1 MMTGTQSPLPP
12 TVEDRDAEIAALQ
25 TAFDEYI
32 ASSRELEDELDAEL
46 AKMQE
51 KLAESSAAN
60 SALITQLESMNPQLS
75 SLERALAETKA
86 RHESESNLRRQ
97 SELNQDEAEAR
108 AREAEGSIEAL
119 KTECDEVHEQLAFRE
134 EEVEETRLELEVEKE
149 RHNVEMEEMAN
160 QVAELTKKGIVNGG
174 TGGGGAITTD
184 PNAVNKKNKNVS
196 GTESVSPS
204 IMSGMTI
211 ETRNNVADDADDDYV
226 KRLEDELE
234 DVTEQLI
241 EAETSISD
249 MEGKLADAEKNK
261 IDLETKVVQME
272 TKVDDLK
279 KNIVTAAESAHEKV
293 ASNAENAVDASAQQ
307 EELALLNEEL
317 NLTQEEL
324 KAAEQDKEEAEAK
337 VTALQKT
344 NKTELASLQDELKK
358 AKGEARSAQLEVS
371 SLEKALNDAN
381 TETAPMRIE
390 VDNLNEALHNAKR
403 DNEKTI
409 KEMTQLRQAFDR
421 QGDDQ
426 REAFEQREEELVRE
440 HVKEVKSLETEFNAL
455 KKKFASSG
463 ISPPTSPRESQTDL
477 QIRLEQTEEDLSR
490 ATHDLNETKTELVHS
505 KRRVAELVAGDQHS
519 VSVVDPSAIF
529 ITSHIQ
535 KLTDRLEI
543 DSSSQAS
550 NPRSEYFRSHA
561 RSRTRSAYHSSR
573 ARSSSPSTVERLERD
588 LLERSDRVKKLTDEK
603 DKLKQ
608 QSRMSDVRMKHLE
621 DDVSRLHTQMN
632 QEPDD
637 DEMVNQDN
645 GLQLAVTESRD
656 QMEVMDTDVERILN
670 SGDKENIASEFMA
683 LAKKANAQKEHNAQ
697 LLVKILKL
705 QGNIQVCCRIRPLT
719 NGEIKRGEKR
729 VVENLSESEVGCFD
743 SRIKGWKSY
752 AFDKVWGAN
761 ASQGSVFQDVEP
773 LALSVIDG
781 YNACIFAYG
790 QTGSGK
796 TYTMEGTRGVD
807 VGISYRTIEKVFNLL
822 NYRKA
827 QQAAAVK
834 KYEEASF
841 NRAGPTVDASALP
854 SGGDQTSEFM
864 FSISVGMLEIYND
877 GVYDLLVNRDPHAI
891 TQQNKSLEIKRDKLG
906 NIHVEGLTKEPVTT
920 LLDVLKL
927 LKRGNESRKTA
938 ATNLNEHSS
947 RSHMVLSVEVT
958 SGIEGEE
965 PSIGTL
971 FLVDLAGSERVRKS
985 AVVGENLKEATH
997 INKSL
1002 SALGNVM
1009 ESLDRKA
1016 SHVPYR
1022 DSKLTYLLQDSLG
1035 GNSRTMMVVTVCPT
1049 SITFDETQ
1057 HALQFATRVRRIHIG
1072 SAKKNVTSK
1081 NLEETVKALTSEL
1094 KMLAKAK
1101 ERSEEQLSSLKRDHG
1116 RIQDRLK
1123 SSSESRAKAQDEA
1136 RTLTVLKQSN
1146 AQMTTRWQ
1154 KEKQLHDKAVGELE
1168 THQNDAKRIQQQL
1181 SKATRECT
1189 RLGNLVE
1196 ERETAQHVLKDEL
1209 RKAKDASSAA
1219 NLRARKAQMLQSR
1232 PNNEVVEKKIKAARE
1247 GPVVKPARPPS
1258 VDSEEARGK
1267 VLEMLEA
1274 HDPKKMDKI
1283 DAIMERFS
1291 GRESFLLMKMA
1302 ARYNNPS
1309 NNSENAPVTQAK
1321 SVQAKGST
1329 GGNSVQKNSAAQKR
1343 SEMALAR
1350 HMERMRNRKSER
1362 TLNSAA

>member
-1 MMTGTQSPLPP
+1 MTGTTSPLPP

-60 SALITQLESMNPQLS
+60 SALISQLESLNPQLS
-75 SLERALAETKA
+75 SLERGLAEAKSKHDA
-86 RHESESNLRRQ
+86 ESNLRRQ
-97 SELNQDEAEAR
+97 AELAQDEAEAR
-108 AREAEGSIEAL
+108 AREAEGPLETL

-160 QVAELTKKGIVNGG
+160 QLAELTKKGILD
-174 TGGGGAITTD
+174 TGNSPIITDKTTTK
-184 PNAVNKKNKNVS
+184 PKGCN
-196 GTESVSPS
+196 ESVSPS

-211 ETRNNVADDADDDYV
+211 ETRGGDNDADDDYV

-261 IDLETKVVQME
+261 IDLEAKVVDVE
-272 TKVDDLK
+272 SKVTDLK
-279 KNIVTAAESAHEKV
+279 KNIVTAAESATTRE
-293 ASNAENAVDASAQQ
+293 STNAENAVDASAQQ
-307 EELALLNEEL
+307 EELALLTEEL
-317 NLTQEEL
+317 ALTQEEL
-324 KAAEQDKEEAEAK
+324 KAAEQDTGAWK
-337 VTALQKT
+337 VKFEALQKT
-344 NKTELASLQDELKK
+344 LKTELSKMQDELEK
-358 AKGEARSAQLEVS
+358 AKGDARSAQLEVA
-371 SLEKALNDAN
+371 SLQKALNDAN
-381 TETAPMRIE
+381 TETTPIRCE
-390 VDNLNEALHNAKR
+390 VDNLNEALQNAKR

-409 KEMTQLRQAFDR
+409 EEMTHLRQAFDR

-426 REAFEQREEELVRE
+426 RQAFEQREQDM
-440 HVKEVKSLETEFNAL
+440 VKEHQREVKTLETEFNAL
-455 KKKFASSG
+455 KEK
-463 ISPPTSPRESQTDL
+463 ISAGNGVTPPISQTEL
-477 QIRLEQTEEDLSR
+477 QTRLEQTEKDLIR
-490 ATHDLNETKTELVHS
+490 AKSLVNDTK
-505 KRRVAELVAGDQHS
+505 AELLNTQRRLAMLIAGDNKTIDIADPPTTCLSPHIEGLPDRYSYSHHS
-519 VSVVDPSAIF
+519 SPSQMNGRYRWRS
-529 ITSHIQ
+529 TS
-535 KLTDRLEI
+535 
-543 DSSSQAS
+543 
-550 NPRSEYFRSHA
+550 
-561 RSRTRSAYHSSR
+561 RSAYPSSR
-573 ARSSSPSTVERLERD
+573 ARSSSPSTIERLERD
-588 LLERSDRVKKLTDEK
+588 LLERSDRVKSLNEEK
-603 DKLKQ
+603 EKLKQ
-608 QSRMSDVRMKHLE
+608 QSRMSNVRMKHLE

-632 QEPDD
+632 NEPDD
-637 DEMVNQDN
+637 DEIANVASNQDD
-645 GLQLAVTESRD
+645 GLKNAMTESRD
-656 QMEVMDTDVERILN
+656 ETEVMDTDVERILN
-670 SGDKENIASEFMA
+670 AGDKDTIANEFMA
-683 LAKKANAQKEHNAQ
+683 LAKKANAQKEHNAH

-743 SRIKGWKSY
+743 SRIKAWKSY
-752 AFDKVWGAN
+752 AFDKVWGAGS
-761 ASQGSVFQDVEP
+761 SQGSVFQDVEP

-796 TYTMEGTRGVD
+796 TFTMEGTRGND

-834 KYEEASF
+834 KFQEASQ
-841 NRAGPTVDASALP
+841 NRDGPYVDATALP
-854 SGGDQTSEFM
+854 PGGDSTSQFM
-864 FSISVGMLEIYND
+864 FAIRVGMLEIYND
-877 GVYDLLVNRDPHAI
+877 GVYDLLVKSDPRAI
-891 TQQNKSLEIKRDKLG
+891 AQQNKCLEIKRDKMG
-906 NIHVEGLTKEPVTT
+906 NIHVDGLTKEPVTT

-927 LKRGNESRKTA
+927 LKRGNDSRKTA
-938 ATNLNEHSS
+938 ATDLNEHSS

-958 SGIEGEE
+958 SGFEGVE
-965 PSIGTL
+965 PSVGTL

-985 AVVGENLKEATH
+985 AVVGENLREATH

-1009 ESLDRKA
+1009 EALDRKA

-1049 SITFDETQ
+1049 STTFDETQ

-1101 ERSEEQLSSLKRDHG
+1101 ERSEDQLSSLKRDHG

-1154 KEKQLHDKAVGELE
+1154 KEKQLHEKALVDLE
-1168 THQNDAKRIQQQL
+1168 TNQDD
-1181 SKATRECT
+1181 
-1189 RLGNLVE
+1189 V
-1196 ERETAQHVLKDEL
+1196 
-1209 RKAKDASSAA
+1209 RK
-1219 NLRARKAQMLQSR
+1219 
-1232 PNNEVVEKKIKAARE
+1232 
-1247 GPVVKPARPPS
+1247 
-1258 VDSEEARGK
+1258 
-1267 VLEMLEA
+1267 
-1274 HDPKKMDKI
+1274 
-1283 DAIMERFS
+1283 
-1291 GRESFLLMKMA
+1291 
-1302 ARYNNPS
+1302 Y
-1309 NNSENAPVTQAK
+1309 
-1321 SVQAKGST
+1321 
-1329 GGNSVQKNSAAQKR
+1329 
-1343 SEMALAR
+1343 
-1350 HMERMRNRKSER
+1350 
-1362 TLNSAA
+1362 TLHILYFGYGI